1 MLPLY
6 HVAGWVVAFLP
17 NALVGGAAVIPDV
30 GFDVATVAVGVPG
43 GTGSASAG
51 HGRAA
56 TESAL
61 RAAAAARGD
70 GRSRAR
76 PASTTI

>member
-6 HVAGWVVAFLP
+6 HVAGWVVGFLP
-17 NALVGGAAVIPDV
+17 NALIGGAAVIPDV

-43 GTGSASAG
+43 AAQVRRSAAA
-51 HGRAA
+51 GRAA

-61 RAAAAARGD
+61 RAAA
-70 GRSRAR
+70 
-76 PASTTI
+76 PAPR